1 MSYNDLTNKKPM
13 TNQVYALIRSYS
25 DNCTYTA
32 EDFDSLELFSNK
44 EDAELRK
51 IELELKILECGRQEY
66 EDIYLKQIEIK

>member
-1 MSYNDLTNKKPM
+1 M

-25 DNCTYTA
+25 DNYTYTK
-32 EDFDSLELFSNK
+32 EDFDSLELFFNK

-51 IELELKILECGRQEY
+51 IELELKILESGREEY

>member
-1 MSYNDLTNKKPM
+1 M

-32 EDFDSLELFSNK
+32 EDFDSLELFFNK

-51 IELELKILECGRQEY
+51 IELELMILDSGREEY
-66 EDIYLKQIEIK
+66 EGVYLKQIEIK

>member
-1 MSYNDLTNKKPM
+1 M

-32 EDFDSLELFSNK
+32 EDFDSLELFFNK

-51 IELELKILECGRQEY
+51 TELELEIFDSGREEY
-66 EDIYLKQIEIK
+66 EDVYLKLIEIK

>member
-1 MSYNDLTNKKPM
+1 M

-32 EDFDSLELFSNK
+32 EDFDSLELFFNK

-51 IELELKILECGRQEY
+51 IELELMILDSGREEY
-66 EDIYLKQIEIK
+66 EEVYLKQIEIK

>member
-1 MSYNDLTNKKPM
+1 M

-32 EDFDSLELFSNK
+32 EDFDSLELFFNK

-51 IELELKILECGRQEY
+51 TELELEILNSGQEEY
-66 EDIYLKQIEIK
+66 EDVYIKRIEIK

>member
-1 MSYNDLTNKKPM
+1 M

-25 DNCTYTA
+25 DNYTYTT
-32 EDFDSLELFSNK
+32 EDFDSLELFFNK

-51 IELELKILECGRQEY
+51 IELELKILESGREEY